1 MNRLPLI
8 ILLFMAGIIFNCLRQ
23 LLTWSVSFTYD
34 VLAGGSLACLV
45 MVALGLIMELI
56 VYRRMLR
63 RRRGG
68 HHEA

>member
-23 LLTWSVSFTYD
+23 LLTWSVSLTYD
-34 VLAGGSLACLV
+34 VLAGCSFACLV
-45 MVALGLIMELI
+45 LVSLGLIMELI
-56 VYRRMLR
+56 AYRRMLR

>member
-23 LLTWSVSFTYD
+23 LLAWSVSLTYD
-34 VLAGGSLACLV
+34 VLAGCSLACLV
-45 MVALGLIMELI
+45 LVALGLIMELI
-56 VYRRMLR
+56 AYRRLLR